1 MKFMKNVVLAGVLA
15 VSSLAALS
23 TNAAD
28 EAAIKEKLSS
38 TLGLEVDAI
47 ADSPV
52 SGLVQ
57 VSTNRGLFYVSEDGG
72 YLLQARVFNIDENM
86 RNETEIAL
94 SSMRQESVRAMEEAS
109 ISFKAKDEKY
119 VINVFTDISCGYC
132 RKLHNEIGQL
142 NDAGITVNYLA
153 FPRAGLNSQNY
164 DDMVSVWCAEN
175 PQKAITE
182 AKAGEN
188 VASASC
194 TNKVAEQYMLGQKLG
209 VNGTPN
215 IILPD
220 GTLIPGYQPAALI
233 VKALEEA
240 G

>member
-94 SSMRQESVRAMEEAS
+94 SSMRQESVR
-109 ISFKAKDEKY
+109 
-119 VINVFTDISCGYC
+119 
-132 RKLHNEIGQL
+132 EIG
-142 NDAGITVNYLA
+142 
-153 FPRAGLNSQNY
+153 RAH
-164 DDMVSVWCAEN
+164 V
-175 PQKAITE
+175 
-182 AKAGEN
+182 
-188 VASASC
+188 
-194 TNKVAEQYMLGQKLG
+194 
-209 VNGTPN
+209 
-215 IILPD
+215 
-220 GTLIPGYQPAALI
+220 
-233 VKALEEA
+233 
-240 G
+240 